1 MKEELGGKIMTKFA
15 ALKPKTYSYLMDD
28 GSSDKKAKGT
38 KKCVM
43 KRVLKFNDYKDCLL
57 NNEIILKSQ
66 QRFKSERHDAYTEEI
81 NKIALSSNDDKRLQT
96 FDRITTSRY
105 GTSAGKVCKTEML
118 SKVNIESLILMI
130 ILMKIKQKIIQIGHA
145 IRIIHTKYLL

>member
-130 ILMKIKQKIIQIGHA
+130 ILMKIKQKTIQIGHA